1 MGKPIDYLR
10 LPAGARALTRKLEE
24 LIHDRAAIKE
34 CLHLLDLALREAAN
48 DARLGEGVP
57 PSILAAW
64 ESGLL
69 GSRGQ
74 EEEPKEGT
82 PG

>member
-10 LPAGARALTRKLEE
+10 LPNGARALTRKLEE
-24 LIHDRAAIKE
+24 LIYEREDIEE
-34 CLHLLDLALREAAN
+34 CLRLLDLALHEAAN
-48 DARLGEGVP
+48 DARIGEGAP
-57 PSILAAW
+57 PSILVAW

-69 GSRGQ
+69 GRRGWK
-74 EEEPKEGT
+74 EVPKEGT